1 MFEGFFI
8 ITINIIIIIIINFF
22 YSNYPKT
29 LLKSCKNLRT
39 KDVSMEA
46 VGAVWT

>member
-1 MFEGFFI
+1 MFERFFII
-8 ITINIIIIIIINFF
+8 ITINIIIIIINFF